1 MILPF
6 FRPRRPPERLATSFR
21 WLEPRPFPATRGEF
35 YAAQYERGAYTLTLA
50 KDSFFAW
57 ETFTSDQRFTDFVL
71 EAHVELDPAN
81 GHSAAGV
88 LFRHVNDENFY
99 SLLVSSRGNFRV
111 DLLFNNHPMHLV
123 EWTRL
128 AEPDAGERPGGAEA
142 RAIRIVAH
150 GSRFTFLVDDEWVG
164 EIEDEVLSSGGFGFG
179 AQNFA
184 GAGKGVFR
192 LRKIHVEARPIEVER
207 EHLRWSYYL
216 PVSPAVRLRLAET
229 HFNSGQLN
237 AAAVQLRKGLK
248 DREGSVREHFLLAE
262 CYGRLSLYDDALA
275 EVKLVLAQEPGHA
288 PAKLERANL
297 LYLSNR
303 LLEAREFLLAD
314 LAEQI
319 IASGAGAWNL
329 LGNVEYGLGNWQKA
343 ADAYRRAVDLRP
355 EIALFAGNAARA
367 LERAGQGQEA
377 VELYL
382 AAGRLLFAEEAF
394 DELSLILPRVR
405 ALAPEKPAVLAMEAK
420 MLYREGKTEESFK
433 VLTDLQ
439 EQGTEDSA
447 VHYLLGIILISKGR
461 REEALPRLVRAAE
474 LEPDFPLYQ
483 FRLAETLHAL
493 GRDSGPALD
502 RALALAP
509 EDPWTNNLAGQIRI
523 EAGDPA
529 GAVLF
534 LRKAQSAAPAEL
546 DICLNLSEALSL
558 TGRSAEALEVME
570 GVTPAPEL
578 RARAANQR
586 GNILAR
592 QGAHERA
599 MHEYEAAIRLDP
611 ENLDYKE
618 NCAAACLQID
628 MVHRAEEL
636 LAQVEPTHPSPSVY
650 NLLGNVAIL
659 KGERMRAELA
669 FKAGLAIDPGS
680 PELLVNFAMLQKE
693 KGNHEKAKEMLLSV
707 LSAAPGHALARKL
720 LERIRDEF
728 ERRLACGICGREW
741 WVPRDLPAQPT
752 FQVRGEPP
760 AEAPAGRCPQ
770 CGKVS
775 CIGCASTHVKDMR
788 FFCPDCGDFLK
799 LSDDAL
805 KWLVARY
812 IEGYT
817 GRSAS
822 SRP

>member
-6 FRPRRPPERLATSFR
+6 FKPRRPPERLATSFR
-21 WLEPRPFPATRGEF
+21 WLEARPFPVTTSQF
-35 YAAQYERGAYTLTLA
+35 YAAQYERGAYTLALA

-57 ETFTSDQRFTDFVL
+57 ETFTSDQRFSDFVL

-81 GHSAAGV
+81 GHSAAGM

-99 SLLVSSRGNFRV
+99 SLLVSSRGNYRV
-111 DLLFNNHPMHLV
+111 DLLFNNHPLHLV

-128 AEPDAGERPGGAEA
+128 VEPDAERPGGAA
-142 RAIRIVAH
+142 AWVVRIIAH

-164 EIEDEVLSSGGFGFG
+164 EIEDEVLSAGGFGFG
-179 AQNFA
+179 AQNFV
-184 GAGKGVFR
+184 GAGKGFFR
-192 LRKIHVEARPIEVER
+192 LRRISVEARPVEVER
-207 EHLRWSYYL
+207 EHLRGSSYL

-248 DREGSVREHFLLAE
+248 DREGSVREHFLLAQ

-275 EVKLVLAQEPGHA
+275 EIKLVLAKEPGHA
-288 PAKLERANL
+288 AAKLERANL

-303 LLEAREFLLAD
+303 LLEARVTLIAD
-314 LAEQI
+314 LAEET
-319 IASGAGAWNL
+319 IAAGAAEWNL
-329 LGNVEYGLGNWQKA
+329 LGNVEYGLGNWRKA
-343 ADAYRRAVDLRP
+343 ADAYRRAVQIRP

-367 LERAGQGQEA
+367 LERAGLAAEA
-377 VELYL
+377 VEQYL
-382 AAGRLLFAEEAF
+382 AAGRLFFAEEAF
-394 DELSLILPRVR
+394 DELSLIFPRVR
-405 ALAPEKPAVLAMEAK
+405 ALAPGMQEVLAMEAK
-420 MLYREGKTEESFK
+420 MLYREGKTEEAFTI
-433 VLTDLQ
+433 LTELQ
-439 EQGTEDSA
+439 EKGTEDSA
-447 VHYLLGIILISKGR
+447 VHYLLGIILTSRGR

-502 RALALAP
+502 KALSLAP
-509 EDPWTNNLAGQIRI
+509 EDAWTNNLAGQIRI

-534 LRKAQSAAPAEL
+534 LRKARSAAPSEP

-558 TGRSAEALEVME
+558 TGRAAEALEVME
-570 GVTPAPEL
+570 GVTSSPAL
-578 RARAANQR
+578 DARAANQR

-592 QGAHERA
+592 QGEYERA
-599 MHEYEAAIRLDP
+599 VREYETAVRLDP
-611 ENLDYKE
+611 ENLVYKE

-650 NLLGNVAIL
+650 SLLGNVAIL
-659 KGERMRAELA
+659 KGERARAELA
-669 FKAGLAIDPGS
+669 FNAGLAIDPGS
-680 PELLVNFAMLQKE
+680 PELLVNMAMLQKE

-741 WVPRDLPAQPT
+741 WVPRDLPTQPT

-760 AEAPAGRCPQ
+760 AEAPAGRCPK
-770 CGKVS
+770 CGKVY

-817 GRSAS
+817 GRSAGA
-822 SRP
+822 